1 MNVAVPW
8 SLSHYIPLN
17 GFHPL
22 YRALFDHAPE
32 SVRLHAWDNVVLSR
46 RLRADAATRAAL
58 VERARMLEARDGR
71 AGRTSVE
78 RRYHDYWWPPNRVL
92 TSLLPGDIEF
102 YHTAPFPSLER
113 PFVLHCEMFAPLL
126 FPFAHQGT
134 GGFEELQELRAHYRG
149 ILRHPLCLGIWSH
162 IPETIE
168 AIRRFFA
175 DPLIDEKLFPSR
187 IGLSARVVPEPGSLK
202 PPSLDCPR
210 FLFMNSAHQNPA
222 NFFRRG
228 GHLVLRFWKEYVAT
242 GRSGRLLLRCARP
255 CDDALREHG
264 VDVSF
269 VQSQTGRSILWG
281 QDYLTNDELNALMA
295 SSQFMLL
302 PSASLHSV
310 SIMQA
315 MLLGAVPVVTDT
327 VGTSVYVTDGE
338 NGIVLGGMREAI
350 WHEESESGLLIDRY
364 DRMLDV
370 EKTLVSQ
377 LVSRIDA
384 LLEKPEAYRAMRSR
398 MMAAARERFSG
409 HAFSDQFWSE
419 VEALYRRQLVAA
431 PTPVGMPGRENDLLR
446 DCALAPEAWERVFE
460 SPTQPLLR
468 INAGHSRVWELG
480 GAFILDHGNPRIGVS
495 DWSVMAQYYSSEAP
509 AITFAY
515 TIEELGVRYLG
526 FHDHRVELAMA
537 EIRGW
542 LSLKLK
548 PSPWLH
554 RQAARVWRGL
564 CRVYAAI
571 SSWLLPSR
579 SDEDIELVR
588 EGVHG
593 YNIIRHGDRY
603 YAILQSEGAF
613 IPAKVEAGG
622 YSSCLAGFS
631 RQGVER
637 AIVALVESKLEQA
650 DRSDEDIELVRE
662 GVHGYN
668 IIRHGDRYYA
678 ILQSE
683 GTFIPAKVEAGGYSS
698 CLAGSSRR
706 EVEYAILAVRESK
719 PEQADA
725 LQAAER
731 VSR

>member
-46 RLRADAATRAAL
+46 RLRSDAATRAAL
-58 VERARMLEARDGR
+58 VERARMLEARVSRG
-71 AGRTSVE
+71 GRTSVE
-78 RRYHDYWWPPNRVL
+78 RRYQDYWWPPNRVL
-92 TSLLPGDIEF
+92 TDALPGDIEF
-102 YHTAPFPSLER
+102 HHTAPFPSLER

-134 GGFEELQELRAHYRG
+134 GGFEEVQDLREHYRS

-162 IPETIE
+162 IPETLE

-187 IGLSARVVPEPGSLK
+187 IGLSARAVPEPGLLK

-228 GHLVLRFWKEYVAT
+228 GHLALRFWKEYVAT
-242 GRSGRLLLRCARP
+242 GRSGRLLLRCSRP

-264 VDVSF
+264 VDVGF
-269 VQSQTGRSILWG
+269 VCEQTGRSILWG
-281 QDYLTNDELNALMA
+281 QDYLANDELNALMA
-295 SSQFMLL
+295 SSQFLLL
-302 PSASLHSV
+302 PSASLRSV

-315 MLLGAVPVVTDT
+315 MTLGAVPVVTDT

-338 NGIVLGGMREAI
+338 NGIVLWGMREAI
-350 WHEESESGLLIDRY
+350 WHEDTKSGLLIDRY
-364 DRMLDV
+364 DCMPDA

-398 MMAAARERFSG
+398 MMASARERFSG

-419 VEALYRRQLVAA
+419 VEALYRRHRDTA
-431 PTPVGMPGRENDLLR
+431 PTPVGMPGRAHDSLR
-446 DCALAPEAWERVFE
+446 DCALGPEAWGQVFE
-460 SPTQPLLR
+460 SPTQPVLL
-468 INAGHSRVWELG
+468 INTGHRRVWEFG
-480 GAFILDHGNPRIGVS
+480 GAFVLGQGNVQQMRIS
-495 DWSVMAQYYSSEAP
+495 DWSVLAQYYSSGAP

-515 TIEELGVRYLG
+515 TIEELGGRYLESHG
-526 FHDHRVELAMA
+526 HRVELAISV
-537 EIRGW
+537 IRGW

-548 PSPWLH
+548 PYPWLH

-564 CRVYAAI
+564 RRIYAAVL
-571 SSWLLPSR
+571 SWFLPSR
-579 SDEDIELVR
+579 SDEDIELIR
-588 EGVHG
+588 EGLHG

-622 YSSCLAGFS
+622 YSSCLAGSS
-631 RQGVER
+631 RRVVER
-637 AIVALVESKLEQA
+637 AIM
-650 DRSDEDIELVRE
+650 
-662 GVHGYN
+662 
-668 IIRHGDRYYA
+668 
-678 ILQSE
+678 
-683 GTFIPAKVEAGGYSS
+683 
-698 CLAGSSRR
+698 
-706 EVEYAILAVRESK
+706 AVREFK
-719 PEQADA
+719 PEHADA
-725 LQAAER
+725 SQAAEGFLDNVGTGR
-731 VSR
+731 